1 MSALAGKLREVTGKS
16 ATRKLRNDETMP
28 AVLYGLKDNLS
39 LTVNPKELRKLLEA
53 NGRNALIEL
62 EIEGDSK
69 RSVVVKEYQA
79 HPLKPGWVHADFL
92 EVDVTKKIKVRV
104 PVVLV
109 GNSPGEKMGGL
120 VNHILRNIE
129 VESIPMNIPEKIE
142 VQMDGVELNDVV
154 HVSDLVVGEG
164 VEILNDPKDAVVT
177 VHVEKVKE
185 ETPEGEE
192 GLEGE
197 EGAEGEATGAA
208 ADAPADA
215 AGKKEDG

>member
-1 MSALAGKLREVTGKS
+1 MPALAGKLREVTGKS

-28 AVLYGLKDNLS
+28 AVLYGLKDNLN
-39 LTVNPKELRKLLEA
+39 LTVNPKELKKLLEA
-53 NGRNALIEL
+53 KGRNALIEL

-69 RSVVVKEYQA
+69 RSVVVKEYQS
-79 HPLKPGWVHADFL
+79 HPLRSGWVHADFL

-120 VNHILRNIE
+120 INHILRNIE

-142 VQMDGVELNDVV
+142 VQMDGVKLDDVV
-154 HVSDLVVGEG
+154 HVSDLAVGEG

-185 ETPEGEE
+185 ETVEGEE

-197 EGAEGEATGAA
+197 ATEAA
-208 ADAPADA
+208 ADAPADS

>member
-16 ATRKLRNDETMP
+16 AARKLRNDETMP

-39 LTVNPKELRKLLEA
+39 LTVNPRELRKLLEA
-53 NGRNALIEL
+53 KGRNALIEL
-62 EIEGDSK
+62 EIEGDPK
-69 RSVVVKEYQA
+69 RSVVVKEYQS
-79 HPLKPGWVHADFL
+79 HPLRSGWVHADFL
-92 EVDVTKKIKVRV
+92 EVDVTKKIKVKV

-129 VESIPMNIPEKIE
+129 VESIPLNIPEKIE
-142 VQMDGVELNDVV
+142 VQMGGVELNDVI
-154 HVSDLVVGEG
+154 HVADLVVGEG
-164 VEILNDPKDAVVT
+164 VKILNDPRDAVVT

-185 ETPEGEE
+185 ETPESEE
-192 GLEGE
+192 DM
-197 EGAEGEATGAA
+197 EGAEGEATEAS

>member
-53 NGRNALIEL
+53 KGRNALIEL

-92 EVDVTKKIKVRV
+92 EVDVTKKIKVKV

-109 GNSPGEKMGGL
+109 GDSPGVKMGGL

-129 VESIPMNIPEKIE
+129 VESVPLNIPEKIE
-142 VQMDGVELNDVV
+142 VQMGGVELNDVI
-154 HVSDLVVGEG
+154 HVSDLTVGED
-164 VEILNDPKDAVVT
+164 VEILNNPSDAVVT

-192 GLEGE
+192 GEEVLEGE
-197 EGAEGEATGAA
+197 TDEGAEAT

>member
-1 MSALAGKLREVTGKS
+1 MSVLVGKSREVTGKS

-53 NGRNALIEL
+53 KGRNALIEL

-69 RSVVVKEYQA
+69 RSVVVKEYQS
-79 HPLKPGWVHADFL
+79 HPLRSGWVHADFL
-92 EVDVTKKIKVRV
+92 EVDVTKKIKVKV

-154 HVSDLVVGEG
+154 HISDLAAGEG

-192 GLEGE
+192 GV
-197 EGAEGEATGAA
+197 EGAEGEATEAS
-208 ADAPADA
+208 ADGPADA

>member
-1 MSALAGKLREVTGKS
+1 MSVLAGKSREVTGKS

-28 AVLYGLKDNLS
+28 AVLYGLKDNLN

-53 NGRNALIEL
+53 KGRNALIEL

-69 RSVVVKEYQA
+69 RSVVVKEYQS
-79 HPLKPGWVHADFL
+79 HPLRSGWVHADFL
-92 EVDVTKKIKVRV
+92 EVDVTKKIKVKV

-129 VESIPMNIPEKIE
+129 MESIPMNIPEKIE

-154 HVSDLVVGEG
+154 HVSDLVAGEG

-192 GLEGE
+192 GV
-197 EGAEGEATGAA
+197 EGAEGEATEAST
-208 ADAPADA
+208 DVPADA

>member
-1 MSALAGKLREVTGKS
+1 MLVLAGKLREVTGKS

-39 LTVNPKELRKLLEA
+39 LTVNPRELRKLLEA
-53 NGRNALIEL
+53 KGRNALIEL
-62 EIEGDSK
+62 KIEGGSK
-69 RSVVVKEYQA
+69 RDVVVKEYQS
-79 HPLKPGWVHADFL
+79 HPLRSGWVHADFL
-92 EVDVTKKIKVRV
+92 EVDVTKKIKVKV

-142 VQMDGVELNDVV
+142 VEMDGVELNDVV
-154 HVSDLVVGEG
+154 HISDLVAGEG

-192 GLEGE
+192 DVEG
-197 EGAEGEATGAA
+197 GITEAT
-208 ADAPADA
+208 ADAPADV